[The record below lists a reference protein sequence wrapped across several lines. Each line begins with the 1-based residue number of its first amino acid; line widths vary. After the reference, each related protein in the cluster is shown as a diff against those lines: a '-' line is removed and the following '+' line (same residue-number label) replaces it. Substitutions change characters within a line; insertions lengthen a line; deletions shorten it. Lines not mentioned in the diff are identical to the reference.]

1 MFKRALISL
10 AVVSAPA
17 LSDIS
22 DEANVCIDE
31 LRSQFGDVG
40 GEVIGQM
47 GSEAGTLVRLRTAEG
62 VDYECI
68 VWSGPT
74 VAELR
79 LATSEWN
86 DPADG
91 GGAIAGAEASAQTV
105 SDTQRVKFDAGT
117 SGTAMTA
124 TLQPNTSVRYVLGAN
139 DGQFLNVDVGSHGG
153 GLDYAIENPDGSML
167 LDLIS
172 SDTPYQ
178 GQLWQSGDHVI
189 EVLNAGAQPVTF
201 DIGIGIE

>member
-1 MFKRALISL
+1 MFKRTL
-10 AVVSAPA
+10 AVFACVSTPA

-22 DEANVCIDE
+22 DEANACIDE
-31 LRSQFGDVG
+31 LRSQLGDVG

-47 GSEAGTLVRLRTAEG
+47 DSEAGILVRLRTANG
-62 VDYECI
+62 VDYECV
-68 VWSGPT
+68 VWSGPE
-74 VAELR
+74 VADLR
-79 LATSEWN
+79 PATSEQN
-86 DPADG
+86 DADDG
-91 GGAIAGAEASAQTV
+91 DGAMAGAEAPAQPV

-117 SGTAMTA
+117 SGTVMTA
-124 TLQPNTSVRYVLGAN
+124 TLQADTSVRYVLGAN

-153 GLDYAIENPDGSML
+153 ALDYAIENPDGSML

-189 EVLNAGAQPVTF
+189 EVVNAGAQPVTF
-201 DIGIGIE
+201 DIGIGIK